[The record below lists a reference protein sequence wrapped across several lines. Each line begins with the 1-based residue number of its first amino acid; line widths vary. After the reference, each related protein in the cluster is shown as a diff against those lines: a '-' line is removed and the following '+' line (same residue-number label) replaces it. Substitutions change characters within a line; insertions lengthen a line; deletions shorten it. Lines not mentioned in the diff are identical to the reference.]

1 MAINKAMRAAL
12 KALSY
17 PEPDI
22 TQTYKLKRQVE
33 AIANKPAKA
42 KTEREKDIV
51 IRDDIIRGRRGYD
64 IPIRIFIPSGGK
76 PSGVIVFFHGGGW
89 VCGNIDTYTGVCT
102 DIVEMLGR
110 IVVSVDYRLA
120 PENKFPAGLEDCYE
134 AAYAV
139 CRHRFLPEFSSDE
152 IVLMGDSAGGN
163 LAAAVSL
170 LARDRGEFMPQRQ
183 ILIYPS
189 TGNDHSITS
198 EFDSVRDNGTDYLLT
213 SKQVEGYLSLYV
225 SSQDDFKS
233 PYLAPLL
240 ADDLRFQPETLVIT
254 AEYCPLRD
262 EGEEY
267 GRRLRMSG
275 NKVKILRIKDA
286 LHGYMSLRLRFKMV
300 RKTYKLIAS
309 FLEKQ

>member
-1 MAINKAMRAAL
+1 MSINKAMRAAL

-22 TQTYKLKRQVE
+22 TQAYKLKRQVE
-33 AIANKPAKA
+33 TIANRPAKA
-42 KTEREKDIV
+42 KAEREKDTF
-51 IRDDIIRGRRGYD
+51 IRSDIIRSRRGYD
-64 IPIRIFIPSGGK
+64 IPVRIFTPSSRK
-76 PSGVIVFFHGGGW
+76 PSGAIVFFHGGGW
-89 VCGNIDTYTGVCT
+89 VCGNIDTYMGVCT

-110 IVVSVDYRLA
+110 TVVSVDYRLA

-139 CRHRFLPEFSSDE
+139 CTHKFLPEFSSDE

-170 LARDRGEFMPQRQ
+170 LARDRGEFMPQKQ

-189 TGNDHSITS
+189 TGNDHSSLS
-198 EFDSVRDNGTDYLLT
+198 EFNSVRDNGTDYLLT
-213 SKQVEGYLSLYV
+213 SRQIEGYLSLYA

-240 ADDLRFQPETLVIT
+240 ADDFRFQPATLIIT

-267 GRRLRMSG
+267 GRRLRASG
-275 NKVKILRIKDA
+275 NRVKILRMKDA
-286 LHGYMSLRLRFKMV
+286 LHGYISLRLRFKLV
-300 RKTYKLIAS
+300 RKTYELIAR
-309 FLEKQ
+309 FLEEP